1 MQSQFPSAGIATVVF
16 LIERKQLMKGR
27 KLSLIFAW
35 TVAVVMVSMGIV
47 VLAGGFLP
55 EAAPLALRIMLGI
68 VFLLMGVYRFL
79 MTRLQAKQAER
90 GDE

>member
-1 MQSQFPSAGIATVVF
+1 VVF
-16 LIERKQLMKGR
+16 LIKRKQLMNGR

-35 TVAVVMVSMGIV
+35 TVAAVMVSMGIV

-55 EAAPLALRIMLGI
+55 ETAPLTLRWMLGI

-79 MTRLQAKQAER
+79 MTRMQVKQVEKP
-90 GDE
+90 DE

>member
-1 MQSQFPSAGIATVVF
+1 MN
-16 LIERKQLMKGR
+16 GR
-27 KLSLIFAW
+27 KLSVIFAW

-55 EAAPLALRIMLGI
+55 ETAPLALRVMLGI

-79 MTRLQAKQAER
+79 MTRLQAKQTER
-90 GDE
+90 PDE

>member
-1 MQSQFPSAGIATVVF
+1 MN
-16 LIERKQLMKGR
+16 GR

-55 EAAPLALRIMLGI
+55 ETAPISLRVMLGI

-79 MTRLQAKQAER
+79 MTRLQVKQAKR
-90 GDE
+90 RDE

>member
-1 MQSQFPSAGIATVVF
+1 
-16 LIERKQLMKGR
+16 
-27 KLSLIFAW
+27 IFAW
-35 TVAVVMVSMGIV
+35 TVGVEMVSRGIV

-55 EAAPLALRIMLGI
+55 ENAPLALRVMLGI

-90 GDE
+90 RDE

>member
-1 MQSQFPSAGIATVVF
+1 MN
-16 LIERKQLMKGR
+16 GR
-27 KLSLIFAW
+27 KISLIFAW
-35 TVAVVMVSMGIV
+35 TVAVVMMSMGIV

-55 EAAPLALRIMLGI
+55 EKAPLALRVMLGI

-90 GDE
+90 LDE